1 MQTGISSGF
10 RNMTAMRDVKVV
22 RANLDIDTT
31 SEQASRPPLA
41 RVGHLEHPCVP
52 FLSAMLSFAP
62 VVSSITPPTSSSLS

>member
-31 SEQASRPPLA
+31 SEQ
-41 RVGHLEHPCVP
+41 
-52 FLSAMLSFAP
+52 
-62 VVSSITPPTSSSLS
+62 